1 MLVASMATSTVV
13 NTGLPIAVGAILGGV
28 GSLAFIMRSH
38 AFNEEEKDGQT
49 QVRRSAVRRV
59 LVIYA
64 AIALLCLVVAI
75 ALGDVAFIV
84 TTGTMMLLAIVG
96 LVFFWS
102 RPHGW

>member
-1 MLVASMATSTVV
+1 MLVSSMATSAVV
-13 NTGLPIAVGAILGGV
+13 DTGLPIAVGAILGGV
-28 GSLAFIMRSH
+28 GSLVFIMRSH
-38 AFNEEEKDGQT
+38 AFDEEEKGGQT

-59 LVIYA
+59 LVIYS

-75 ALGDVAFIV
+75 ALGDVAFVV
-84 TTGTMMLLAIVG
+84 TTGAMLLLAIIG